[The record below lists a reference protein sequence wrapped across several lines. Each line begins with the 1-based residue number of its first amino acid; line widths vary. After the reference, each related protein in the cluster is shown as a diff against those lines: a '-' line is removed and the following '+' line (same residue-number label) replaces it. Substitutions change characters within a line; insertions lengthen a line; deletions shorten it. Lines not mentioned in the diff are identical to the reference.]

1 MEIFKSR
8 REKNKDRL
16 DFFRSQICDQIF
28 DGRLTCWFCLFA
40 LWCVSHSNYGLGAG
54 GRFSVGMVLSIL
66 ATLYY
71 RRWGDYV
78 NRDRIERSC
87 LLLAIFIMVWTLQ
100 FLFFCGYP
108 LALIFF
114 FWGILPCWV
123 LFCVVKRHPAVP
135 VYRKSYSGALSII
148 APETL
153 RMMRKLNVA
162 VGRIRD
168 MQTIYIL
175 ILKYN
180 FILFSFIYLIQSVLI
195 RPSFYALGLYLFFL
209 WWKRGVDKHIK
220 MMKEGEI
227 YTLLRSEGYNSG
239 ISHYNFCKQILLNLC
254 VLGYVCFISSCTK
267 YGSIFVDPRLAYG
280 WIIYGLTYSLLA
292 VEVRSQV
299 ALQEYRKTVKEI

>member
-8 REKNKDRL
+8 RERNKDRL
-16 DFFRSQICDQIF
+16 DFFRSQVRSEIF
-28 DGRLTCWFCLFA
+28 EGRISCWLFMVAFLFVLEFNHGLDG
-40 LWCVSHSNYGLGAG
+40 NGK
-54 GRFSVGMVLSIL
+54 FSLGMVLSIL
-66 ATLYY
+66 ATLHY

-78 NRDRIERSC
+78 NRDRIEKSC
-87 LLLAIFIMVWTLQ
+87 LFLAIFIIVWTLQ

-108 LALIFF
+108 PALIFL
-114 FWGILPCWV
+114 FWGILPGWV
-123 LFCVVKRHPAVP
+123 FFCVVKRHPVVP
-135 VYRKSYSGALSII
+135 VYRKSYSGALSIV